1 MNILVQRSGQQFGP
15 YPEQLARQYLTTG
28 QLFPQDLAKD
38 ATATGAGWIALDKL
52 LNIQAPP
59 NTNSSNIIQNIAG
72 KTLQDLKSFDL
83 RLVLP
88 WREISSLRWVQDRK
102 LIYLALIGLA
112 PATVIAITG
121 GAFLGYWAIAFYF
134 SALWAVF
141 FYYLFK
147 TPQVKSQLCFL
158 CFFFTGIISISVL
171 LVVQQI
177 PPWTLL
183 YSMTES
189 QNLLLRAF
197 GMFFGVGINEELC
210 KAAIIFW
217 LVRRPGSI
225 LIPQTVVFYA
235 MLSGLGFGI
244 YEGVAYQQTV
254 NREQGIDTAYFLNI
268 ARLTSLPF
276 LHAMWTGIAGYFI
289 SFSALV
295 PAKKYGLWV
304 LAILIPAS
312 LHASYNTFGW
322 SILGL
327 GTGLLSVIL
336 LMTYLSNCNQMQKQL
351 GP

>member
-1 MNILVQRSGQQFGP
+1 MNILIQRNGQQFGP
-15 YPEQLARQYLTTG
+15 YPDHVAHSYLATG
-28 QLFPQDLAKD
+28 QLLPQDLAKD
-38 ATATGAGWIALDKL
+38 ASLPSSPWCPLDKL
-52 LNIQAPP
+52 LLLTSPP
-59 NTNSSNIIQNIAG
+59 PAASFNVFQNIAG
-72 KTLQDLKSFDL
+72 KTLKDLKSFDL
-83 RLVLP
+83 RLILP
-88 WREISSLRWVQDRK
+88 WKEISSLRWVQDRK

-112 PATVIAITG
+112 PAIVIAISG

-134 SALWAVF
+134 SALWAIF

-147 TPQVKSQLCFL
+147 TPQVKTPFCFI
-158 CFFFTGIISISVL
+158 CFFFTGIIAISVL
-171 LVVQQI
+171 LVIQRI

-183 YSMTES
+183 YSLADS
-189 QNLLLRAF
+189 KDLLLRSLGF
-197 GMFFGVGINEELC
+197 FFGVGINEELC

-217 LVRRPGSI
+217 LVKRPGNI

-244 YEGVAYQQTV
+244 YEGVAYQQTI
-254 NREQGIDTAYFLNI
+254 NRAQGIDTAYFLNI

-289 SFSALV
+289 SFSALY

-312 LHASYNTFGW
+312 LHAIYDIFGW
-322 SILGL
+322 NILGL

-336 LMTYLSNCNQMQKQL
+336 LVTYLSNCKQMQTQL
-351 GP
+351 RP